1 MPIGPKSE
9 SCLMGLILLNV
20 YSDSAVSGFFLSLAT
35 MMITCLGTVSH
46 SAILSPASIIFLLK
60 LLPDV
65 VA

>member
-9 SCLMGLILLNV
+9 SCLMRIILLNV
-20 YSDSAVSGFFLSLAT
+20 YSDSAVSGFLSLAT

-46 SAILSPASIIFLLK
+46 SAILFPASIIFLLK

>member
-20 YSDSAVSGFFLSLAT
+20 YSDSAVSGFF
-35 MMITCLGTVSH
+35 ILGNDDDYMFGHCIAFSDIVS
-46 SAILSPASIIFLLK
+46 SVNNFLLK